1 LNEKAVMYVLV
12 EQNDSILC
20 IVYSTEKNAT
30 TEQAIFQQQISVR
43 QLTF

>member
-20 IVYSTEKNAT
+20 IVYSAEKNAT
-30 TEQAIFQQQISVR
+30 MQQAIFQQQISVR